1 MKKEFYIKNM
11 VCRSCIKI
19 IRDALQQKN
28 FNITEVELGKVVIE
42 TDDVTETKRQLTE
55 ILKINDFDL
64 IGTPEEKQVE
74 QVKLALIELVKNL
87 ECLDIKLSGYLK
99 DRLHQDYFTLSK
111 VFSFNQQ
118 ITIEKYFIKLKI
130 EKVKELIHSQE
141 YNFTEISQMLGYSNL
156 GHLSG
161 QFKTET
167 GMSLTEYKGMG
178 ANLRNSLNR
187 IL

>member
-74 QVKLALIELVKNL
+74 QVQLALIELVTNL
-87 ECLDIKLSGYLK
+87 ECLDITLSCYLK
-99 DRLHQDYFTLSK
+99 DSLHQDYFTLSK
-111 VFSFNQQ
+111 VFLVS
-118 ITIEKYFIKLKI
+118 
-130 EKVKELIHSQE
+130 
-141 YNFTEISQMLGYSNL
+141 
-156 GHLSG
+156 
-161 QFKTET
+161 
-167 GMSLTEYKGMG
+167 
-178 ANLRNSLNR
+178 
-187 IL
+187 